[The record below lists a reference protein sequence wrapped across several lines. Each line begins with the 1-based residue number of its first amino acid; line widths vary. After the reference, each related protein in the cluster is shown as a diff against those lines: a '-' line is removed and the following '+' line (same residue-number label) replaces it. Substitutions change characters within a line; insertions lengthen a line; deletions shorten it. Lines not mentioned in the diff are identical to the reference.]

1 MTTNLP
7 YDLEIAKKIT
17 GISDEALLKFYLD
30 AMIDKISAIVGYN
43 VLYSENKHRLSGVN
57 KEYTYTVAR
66 PLKSI
71 LQVTF
76 NNNDVTNECNI
87 LSERKIGLD
96 FYLCQE
102 HEIEVIYMAGFETFP
117 LAIQMFLFNQ
127 VKSMNT
133 ENENAGLK
141 SYSIETISYSL
152 ADKEKS
158 DIEFKSQINNL
169 FGVGL

>member
-1 MTTNLP
+1 MTETLP
-7 YDLEIAKKIT
+7 YDLETAKKIT
-17 GISDEALLKFYLD
+17 GIGDETLLKFYLQ
-30 AMIDKISAIVGYN
+30 AMIDKISALLGYN
-43 VLYSENKHRLSGVN
+43 VLYSENNHSLSGVN
-57 KEYTYTVAR
+57 KEYTYTIAR

-87 LSERKIGLD
+87 LSDRKIGLN
-96 FYLCQE
+96 FFLCQN
-102 HEIEVIYMAGFETFP
+102 HSIELKYMAGYETFP
-117 LAIQMFLFNQ
+117 TAIQMFLFNQ
-127 VKSMNT
+127 VKSLKADND
-133 ENENAGLK
+133 NAGLK

-158 DIEFKSQINNL
+158 DIEFKNQINNL